1 MTAPPRQDRRDAGDL
16 IVIALLATQ
25 AVRLV
30 AALVA
35 GVAAATEHVPFAPD
49 HFHTGFVVST
59 FGSAGDGT
67 GVVLL
72 ALAAVVLWARSAA
85 HRSPASA
92 SWWRQR
98 DVTTVLLAVTALS
111 AVLDGVGLFVQAA
124 AATDSWR
131 RVIVPMGYE
140 IAYLV
145 AAAGVILAL
154 RRLDSDEAAGADSGD
169 DLADEPGAAVFA
181 VDRKTGVVL
190 AWPSVRE
197 ARAKA
202 PLYGVEDD
210 EYDWFLDDGVV
221 LAASAAGSDVHL
233 TPTPDARPE
242 ELLARLTAYAERR
255 GLAVDEPDEPLAYV
269 DPIARD
275 HYLDMWPGWLRWIGR
290 LTR

>member
-1 MTAPPRQDRRDAGDL
+1 MSTPPRETRRDAGDL
-16 IVIALLATQ
+16 IVIALLAAQ

-30 AALVA
+30 AALVG
-35 GVAAATEHVPFAPD
+35 GVAAATEHVPFAPGR
-49 HFHTGFVVST
+49 FHTGFVLST
-59 FGSAGDGT
+59 FGGAGDGT

-85 HRSPASA
+85 HTSPASA

-98 DVTTVLLAVTALS
+98 DVTTALLGITALS
-111 AVLDGVGLFVQAA
+111 AVLDGVGLLMQAA
-124 AATDSWR
+124 AAVDSWR
-131 RVIVPMGYE
+131 RVIVPVGYE
-140 IAYLV
+140 IGYLL
-145 AAAGVILAL
+145 AAVGVILAL
-154 RRLDSDEAAGADSGD
+154 RRLDADEMVGADGD
-169 DLADEPGAAVFA
+169 DLVDEPGAAVFA

-190 AWPSVRE
+190 AWPSVHE
-197 ARAKA
+197 ARARG

-221 LAASAAGSDVHL
+221 LAASATGSDIRL
-233 TPTPDARPE
+233 TPTPDARPD

-255 GLAVDEPDEPLAYV
+255 GLSVDEPDEPLAYV

-275 HYLDMWPGWLRWIGR
+275 HYLEMWPGWLRWIGR